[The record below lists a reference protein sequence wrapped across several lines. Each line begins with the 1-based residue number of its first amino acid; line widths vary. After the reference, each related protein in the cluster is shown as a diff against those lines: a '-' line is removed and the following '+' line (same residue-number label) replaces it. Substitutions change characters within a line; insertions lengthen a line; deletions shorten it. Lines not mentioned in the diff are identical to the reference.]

1 MCFMCDCGGS
11 WFYAYYIYMFA
22 QSLPCFPMNL
32 SFSAYALNTYLLM
45 NTFLF
50 FSKICVEVS

>member
-1 MCFMCDCGGS
+1 MRFMCDCGGS
-11 WFYAYYIYMFA
+11 WFYTYYMYTFA
-22 QSLPCFPMNL
+22 QSLPYFPMNL

-45 NTFLF
+45 NTFQF